1 MTIRDH
7 DRWLDK
13 LSEHLDGGL
22 SPEESR
28 ALEAHLAGCAD
39 CRQALADLRDIV
51 ARAHE
56 LGPVEPDR
64 DLWPGIADAM
74 GRARVIAFP
83 LTRRRPA
90 PRGLFLTVP
99 QLAAAAAVLVVI
111 SGAATWWAGPGVGAR
126 GPQAGAPEAAAPAA
140 EAPAALAAQGLEP
153 APDLA
158 QELASLEAALAQA
171 RSRLDPNT
179 VRILEKNLGVIERAI
194 GESRRALEVDP
205 GNEYLR
211 QHLDRAYRD
220 KADFLREVAL
230 ISEWEG

>member
-1 MTIRDH
+1 MTNDDH
-7 DRWLDK
+7 DRWVEQ

-22 SPEESR
+22 PAEESR
-28 ALEAHLAGCAD
+28 ALEVHLAGCAE
-39 CRQALADLRDIV
+39 CRQTLADLRDIV

-56 LGPVEPDR
+56 LGPVEPAR
-64 DLWPGIADAM
+64 DLWPGIAEAL
-74 GRARVIAFP
+74 GRPHVIAFP
-83 LTRRRPA
+83 GTRRHA
-90 PRGLFLTVP
+90 VPRGLFLTVP
-99 QLAAAAAVLVVI
+99 QLAAAASVLALL
-111 SGAATWWAGPGVGAR
+111 SALATWWAGPGLGAR
-126 GPQAGAPEAAAPAA
+126 GAVPDVPAD
-140 EAPAALAAQGLEP
+140 EAPVGMAATSLGP

-158 QELASLEAALAQA
+158 RELSALESVLAEA

-194 GESRRALEVDP
+194 GESRSALEMDP

-230 ISEWEG
+230 ITEWEG